1 MKQIKTIIKSSATPE
16 LFDEEVNAALA
27 EGWTLTKREVLG
39 HFEVSGVPYGRTL
52 YAELER
58 EVVTEAERCCE
69 NCAHFGISA
78 AAEPCASCSEE
89 CDKWKPAEEII
100 CE

>member
-1 MKQIKTIIKSSATPE
+1 MKQIKTILKGTDYLE
-16 LFDEEVNAALA
+16 NFDAAVNKALA
-27 EGWTLTKREVLG
+27 EGWTLTKREVLPPFDYY
-39 HFEVSGVPYGRTL
+39 HRTL

-89 CDKWKPAEEII
+89 CSNWEPTEDVI
-100 CE
+100 CEA